1 VSSRLRSSRL
11 SLPLALFVIVIIA
24 SAFTINRSV
33 SSNADEI
40 TSPTEVD
47 LLDVVPINYG
57 AAEAAVATTQQAQED
72 FIEGLEVQQYLDALH
87 AADVARQAAEAEA
100 AAAKATAAAAAAK
113 AASAASPPHLVQNS
127 APAPRST
134 SGFPWDRLAQC
145 ESGGNWAIHTGNGFS
160 GGLQFVNSTWLSNGG
175 GAYAPQAWQA
185 SREQQIAVAER
196 VLANSG
202 PGAWPA
208 CTSKL
213 GLR

>member
-1 VSSRLRSSRL
+1 VGSPKGGRPYLTI
-11 SLPLALFVIVIIA
+11 AIVLFVAVA
-24 SAFTINRSV
+24 VSAFTINRSV
-33 SSNADEI
+33 SNADEI
-40 TSPTEVD
+40 TSPPPTEVD
-47 LLDVVPINYG
+47 LLDVVTINYG
-57 AAEAAVATTQQAQED
+57 AAEAAVASDQAWTSYSQGLA
-72 FIEGLEVQQYLDALH
+72 EGAYIRAVTEE
-87 AADVARQAAEAEA
+87 ADRKAAE
-100 AAAKATAAAAAAK
+100 AAAAAK
-113 AASAASPPHLVQNS
+113 AAAAAAEVKAAPAPVRNS
-127 APAPRST
+127 APAPDTSS

-145 ESGGNWAIHTGNGFS
+145 ESGGNWATHTGNGYS

-202 PGAWPA
+202 PGAWPG

>member
-72 FIEGLEVQQYLDALH
+72 FIEGLEVQQYLDGLH

-100 AAAKATAAAAAAK
+100 AAQAAAAAAAK
-113 AASAASPPHLVQNS
+113 AKAAAPKAPAPVRNS
-127 APAPRST
+127 APAPAST

-145 ESGGNWAIHTGNGFS
+145 ESGGDWHIHTSNGFS

-196 VLANSG
+196 VLSNSG